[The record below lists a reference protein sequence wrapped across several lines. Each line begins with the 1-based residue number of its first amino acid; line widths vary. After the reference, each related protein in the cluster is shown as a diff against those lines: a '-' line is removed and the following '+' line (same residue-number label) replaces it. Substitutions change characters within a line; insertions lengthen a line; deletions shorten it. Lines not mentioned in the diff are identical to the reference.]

1 MTPSEILTWF
11 LVILAADIVT
21 VTIEHLIRTW
31 WKKATENV
39 KCDICGLVRKT
50 RKTFDKKLWACTKC
64 RKIYK
69 YENRPV
75 KEVKESA
82 Q

>member
-1 MTPSEILTWF
+1 MENLILF
-11 LVILAADIVT
+11 LVILAADVVT
-21 VTIEHLIRTW
+21 VSLEHIIRNW
-31 WKKATENV
+31 WKKAMENA
-39 KCDICGLVRKT
+39 KCDVCGQVRKT
-50 RKTFDKKLWACTKC
+50 KRTFDKKYWACTKC

-82 Q
+82 